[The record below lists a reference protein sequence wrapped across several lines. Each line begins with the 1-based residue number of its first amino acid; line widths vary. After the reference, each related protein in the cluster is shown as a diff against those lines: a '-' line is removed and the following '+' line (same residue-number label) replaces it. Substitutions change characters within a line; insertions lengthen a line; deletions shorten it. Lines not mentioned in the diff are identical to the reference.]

1 MDTQPSPYDFNEQL
15 AEGDRGEASLDRHF
29 SRWFRIEPATPEEQ
43 RQRVDRHYRHR
54 TSGQN
59 FKVEYKTGST
69 ASRTGN
75 AFIETVSV
83 DTEQRA
89 GWAFTSQ
96 ADMLLYYVPGKRVVY
111 VLKMAAIRA
120 RLPFWLQ
127 KHEVREVPNNGY
139 HTHGL
144 LVPLEELER
153 CAERVL
159 TWDG

>member
-1 MDTQPSPYDFNEQL
+1 MNEPQIPYNFDDQL
-15 AEGDRGEASLDRHF
+15 SHGERGEVFLDRYF
-29 SRWFRIEPATPEEQ
+29 SRWFRIEPATEEQ
-43 RQRVDRHYRHR
+43 QRQGFDRIFHHR
-54 TSGQN
+54 KSRSAYT
-59 FKVEYKTGST
+59 VEYKTDT
-69 ASRTGN
+69 AAARTGN

-83 DTEQRA
+83 DAAEKA

-96 ADMLLYYVPGKRVVY
+96 ADMLLYYVPGKNIVY
-111 VLKMAAIRA
+111 ILKMAAIRA

-127 KHEVREVPNNGY
+127 TCEVREVPNNGY

-159 TWDG
+159 TCEG

>member
-1 MDTQPSPYDFNEQL
+1 MIEPESPYRFDQQALQGE
-15 AEGDRGEASLDRHF
+15 RGEAFLDRHF
-29 SRWFRIEPATPEEQ
+29 SRWFRIEPATLEEQ
-43 RQRVDRHYRHR
+43 RQGIDRHFHHLK
-54 TSGQN
+54 SGQD
-59 FKVEYKTGST
+59 FTVEYKTDSL

-83 DTEQRA
+83 DSGQKA

-96 ADMLLYYVPGKRVVY
+96 ADRLLYYVPGKQIIY
-111 VLKMAAIRA
+111 ILKMATIRA

-127 KHEVREVPNNGY
+127 TCEVREVPNNGY

-159 TWDG
+159 ACNE